1 MASLAFNITPVQSPE
16 QSVCQ
21 LPTEAIVVS
30 TSVGVMNSLLVK
42 LTSLLGEE
50 YKLLKGEKDDIKY
63 L

>member
-1 MASLAFNITPVQSPE
+1 M
-16 QSVCQ
+16 
-21 LPTEAIVVS
+21 VS